1 MTIKELEKR
10 LAAVERELAE
20 LKQAQALKAGNSV
33 WLKMFGKYAD
43 DAGYKAMAN
52 AGKKWRKAENRRKA

>member
-10 LAAVERELAE
+10 LAAVERELAL
-20 LKQAQALKAGNSV
+20 LKQTQPTKKRNDA
-33 WLKMFGKYAD
+33 WLKMFGKF
-43 DAGYKAMAN
+43 AGDPGYQAMAS

>member
-20 LKQAQALKAGNSV
+20 LKQAQAKNPGNSA
-33 WLKMFGKYAD
+33 WLKMFGKFAND
-43 DAGYKAMAN
+43 EGYRAMAN